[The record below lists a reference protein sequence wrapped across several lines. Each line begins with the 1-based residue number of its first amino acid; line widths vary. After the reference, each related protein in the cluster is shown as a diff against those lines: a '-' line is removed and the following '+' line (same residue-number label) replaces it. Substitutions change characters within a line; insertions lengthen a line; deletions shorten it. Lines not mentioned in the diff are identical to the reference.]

1 MKKDA
6 SQSSTRNLKEGVP
19 GVWQLKSRIDLDS
32 SGQRHIDPIL
42 GADPLGILCF
52 SGNHF
57 AAQFMKRDR
66 TETAPIPQATAG
78 ANNSNAI
85 NGYDA
90 YFGTYSLDESTGA
103 LIVRLEGAISPDDIG
118 GEFERNIDV
127 HDDELRITLAT
138 TSVDGVPV
146 TRTLTFTRLK

>member
-1 MKKDA
+1 MKKVA
-6 SQSSTRNLKEGVP
+6 SQSIAQNLKEKVP

-32 SGQRHIDPIL
+32 SGQRRIDPIL

-52 SGNHF
+52 SQDHF

-66 TETAPIPQATAG
+66 TDTATIPQAAAG
-78 ANNSNAI
+78 ANNSNAF

-90 YFGTYSLDESTGA
+90 YFGTYNLDESSGA

-118 GEFERNIDV
+118 GEFERHIEV
-127 HDDELRITLAT
+127 HHDELRITLAT
-138 TSVDGVPV
+138 NSADGTPV
-146 TRTLTFTRLK
+146 TRTLTFDRLK